1 MHTVNRLLLAA
12 VVAAGGGL
20 LLGGCNEQA
29 TVQMHEPGVY
39 KGAADPLLEI
49 AGTPEQNAR
58 LERRLL
64 AVQTDR

>member
-1 MHTVNRLLLAA
+1 MHTVKRLLM
-12 VVAAGGGL
+12 VVAVGGGFM
-20 LLGGCNEQA
+20 LGGCNEQA
-29 TVQMHEPGVY
+29 TVQMHKPGVY

-58 LERRLL
+58 LEERLL

>member
-1 MHTVNRLLLAA
+1 MHTVKRLLI
-12 VVAAGGGL
+12 VVAVGGGL
-20 LLGGCNEQA
+20 ALGGCNEQA
-29 TVQMHEPGVY
+29 TVQMHKPGVY

-58 LERRLL
+58 LEERLL